1 MAPNVSIRDLLDS
14 LFEREASDLILS
26 AGAAPAFRVDGHLVP
41 DSDHHLSGEDTDRL
55 IRELLAPQQR
65 IAFAEHHT
73 VDFSF
78 QWGERGRI
86 RGNAFRQRGSVAV
99 ALRAIPTHIPSFS
112 ELLLPKAVGEL
123 ARAPHGLVLCTGPTG
138 SGKSTTQ
145 ASLIDAINEEQAR
158 HIITIEDP
166 IEYLHSNKRSV
177 IEQREVG
184 VDTPSF
190 ANALRSALRE
200 DPDVVLVGE
209 MRDLESISMALTVAE
224 TGHLVLGT
232 LHTNDAAQA
241 VHRMVDVFP
250 EGQQQQ
256 IRVQLGSALVAIVHQ
271 ELLPRIGGGRVAAF
285 EVLVAT
291 PAVKNLIRDN
301 KIGQLRN
308 VMATSSNV
316 GMCTL
321 EAALGWL
328 VRAGMVRKADAIAR
342 SAYPNE
348 VMSQAAPYLS
358 TPIEEPEPAGDYRG
372 LLRAAT
378 AAPVRHAEVTG
389 VPSGPPPVL
398 DNPGRQSD
406 RARPRQR

>member
-1 MAPNVSIRDLLDS
+1 MQALVSIRDLLNS

-26 AGAAPAFRVDGHLVP
+26 AGAEPAFRVDGKLVP
-41 DSDHHLSGEDTDRL
+41 GGDHPLSADDTERL
-55 IRELLAPQQR
+55 VRELLAPQQR
-65 IAFAEHHT
+65 VVFSEQNT

-99 ALRAIPTHIPSFS
+99 ALRAIPTHIPTFT

-145 ASLIDAINEEQAR
+145 ASLIDAINEEHAR

-209 MRDLESISMALTVAE
+209 MRDLEFDRH
-224 TGHLVLGT
+224 GP
-232 LHTNDAAQA
+232 D
-241 VHRMVDVFP
+241 
-250 EGQQQQ
+250 
-256 IRVQLGSALVAIVHQ
+256 
-271 ELLPRIGGGRVAAF
+271 
-285 EVLVAT
+285 
-291 PAVKNLIRDN
+291 
-301 KIGQLRN
+301 
-308 VMATSSNV
+308 
-316 GMCTL
+316 
-321 EAALGWL
+321 
-328 VRAGMVRKADAIAR
+328 
-342 SAYPNE
+342 
-348 VMSQAAPYLS
+348 
-358 TPIEEPEPAGDYRG
+358 RG
-372 LLRAAT
+372 
-378 AAPVRHAEVTG
+378 
-389 VPSGPPPVL
+389 
-398 DNPGRQSD
+398 
-406 RARPRQR
+406 